1 MVLQRSQSK
10 VLNLRPSLS
19 ISISGL
25 GSPPAPVVALA
36 FSFGGVFGAAMLFTG
51 GAAAGVTGAVVL
63 SGGDAGVGFVGEAAF
78 GISGVRC
85 VADALA
91 PIFFTPL
98 WVGCNTAFGFGTS
111 VDEDAV
117 DAAGGGG

>member
-1 MVLQRSQSK
+1 M
-10 VLNLRPSLS
+10 
-19 ISISGL
+19 
-25 GSPPAPVVALA
+25 APLLESRELWFSAVEMLALA
-36 FSFGGVFGAAMLFTG
+36 LSARLPSESRGR
-51 GAAAGVTGAVVL
+51 AV
-63 SGGDAGVGFVGEAAF
+63 
-78 GISGVRC
+78 
-85 VADALA
+85 VADAFA